1 MEGKAHGARFLKADS
16 AAREEIP
23 PGQASFSI
31 YYMGRVHGLGRLAEA
46 RLAIAHQEKPT
57 LRSVP
62 RSGGQA
68 KQAAGK
74 LEIDEALSV

>member
-1 MEGKAHGARFLKADS
+1 
-16 AAREEIP
+16 
-23 PGQASFSI
+23 
-31 YYMGRVHGLGRLAEA
+31 MGRVHGLGRLAEA